1 MKKPILIIASSI
13 LALGVVGGGAL
24 LATENWLGQRLETE
38 LESELTESTG
48 IEAAVGQ
55 TEVQL
60 LQRRVM
66 FHDLAFANVPGF
78 SGENLL
84 VIRHIELQEPQLQ
97 GKPLQVAIAN
107 LEGVTVNIEGD
118 LNDLPD
124 PRLVGALPN
133 VNIAQLIKQL
143 EPQIQASTT
152 ADGQPT
158 TTFTVDQ
165 LAVQNIQVNLNL
177 TVPWQEQAIA
187 RQITVPDVSLTGVT
201 NLNLGDKLGESLGA
215 ALTEELSL
223 FFFEEILPGSFQYVQ
238 ESLPGNLDL
247 SGFELPDT
255 IEIPSPSA
263 PSLTLGNNCGAFEFL
278 ALQRGRVVPG
288 NFGYP

>member
-13 LALGVVGGGAL
+13 LALGMVGTGAL
-24 LATENWLGQRLETE
+24 LAAENWLGQRLETE
-38 LESELTESTG
+38 LESELTETTG

-60 LQRRVM
+60 LQRRVR

-78 SGENLL
+78 SGTNLL
-84 VIRHIELQEPQLQ
+84 VIRQIELQEPQLQ

-133 VNIAQLIKQL
+133 VNIAQLIEQL
-143 EPQIQASTT
+143 EPQIQTTTT
-152 ADGQPT
+152 AAGQPT

-187 RQITVPDVSLTGVT
+187 RQITVPDVSLTEVT
-201 NLNLGDKLGESLGA
+201 NLNIGDKLGESLGA

-223 FFFEEILPGSFQYVQ
+223 FFFEEILPGSFQYAQ
-238 ESLPGNLDL
+238 ESLPENLDL

-255 IEIPSPSA
+255 IEIPSP
-263 PSLTLGNNCGAFEFL
+263 
-278 ALQRGRVVPG
+278 QRP
-288 NFGYP
+288 

>member
-84 VIRHIELQEPQLQ
+84 VIRHIELQNPQLQ

-133 VNIAQLIKQL
+133 VNIAQLIEQL
-143 EPQIQASTT
+143 EPQIQASST

-223 FFFEEILPGSFQYVQ
+223 FFFEEILPGSFQYAQ

-255 IEIPSPSA
+255 IEIPSP
-263 PSLTLGNNCGAFEFL
+263 
-278 ALQRGRVVPG
+278 QRP
-288 NFGYP
+288 